1 MILQLLQQA
10 MRKSYLD
17 WLMPKNQLFIL
28 HLQSLKRGVRVV

>member
-1 MILQLLQQA
+1 MKLQQSQLA

-17 WLMPKNQLFIL
+17 WLIPKNQLFIL

>member
-1 MILQLLQQA
+1 MRLRLSQQA

-17 WLMPKNQLFIL
+17 WVMPKNQLFIL

>member
-1 MILQLLQQA
+1 MKLQQSQLA

-17 WLMPKNQLFIL
+17 WLMTKNQLFIL